1 MSRGSP
7 SDRAFRRDLR
17 REATDAERAVWWILR
32 DRHLGVK
39 FRRQHTLG
47 PFILDFFCVELRL
60 AIEIDGGQHY
70 EDAGLRH
77 DGARDLFLQD
87 NGVRTLRFS
96 NLEVLKE
103 TEGVAEA
110 IWDEIQLLS
119 PTVTTPSPS
128 LSPEGSLTIHHFVQ
142 IRLRARGLRGY
153 LHPHRSDA
161 YGSGARRATVPRR
174 S

>member
-1 MSRGSP
+1 VSHGSA
-7 SDRAFRRDLR
+7 SDRVFRRNLR
-17 REATDAERAVWWILR
+17 REATGAERAVWWILR
-32 DRHLGVK
+32 NRHLGVK

-47 PFILDFFCVELRL
+47 PFTLDFFCVELRL

-70 EDAGLRH
+70 EDAGRRY
-77 DGARDLFLQD
+77 DSERDLFLQD

-110 IWDEIQLLS
+110 IWDEIQRLS

-128 LSPEGSLTIHHFVQ
+128 LSP
-142 IRLRARGLRGY
+142 AGLMI
-153 LHPHRSDA
+153 PHK
-161 YGSGARRATVPRR
+161 
-174 S
+174 